1 METKKEARKK
11 KKQEKLYER
20 KFMLLILKELIRNDE
35 VLGVLCED
43 NDDSGDDANQIKKN
57 NIFISEKWYFKGF

>member
-1 METKKEARKK
+1 METKKELRKK
-11 KKQEKLYER
+11 KNQEKLYER

-43 NDDSGDDANQIKKN
+43 NDDSGKNCNSNKK
-57 NIFISEKWYFKGF
+57 E

>member
-11 KKQEKLYER
+11 KKQEQLYER

-43 NDDSGDDANQIKKN
+43 NDDSGDKCKSNKK
-57 NIFISEKWYFKGF
+57 E

>member
-11 KKQEKLYER
+11 KKQEQLYER

-43 NDDSGDDANQIKKN
+43 NNDSGDDANQIK
-57 NIFISEKWYFKGF
+57 

>member
-43 NDDSGDDANQIKKN
+43 NSGEECNSNKK
-57 NIFISEKWYFKGF
+57 E